1 MKDKQKRKKERTWA
15 EAARLV
21 LENYSDAPMT
31 PKQILQ
37 VIETEG
43 LKEMSGTSPLAC
55 LNAMLHSNSR
65 GGEGLFYKLPGR
77 ISLFTLKKDAL
88 QWSRSPTAVEGEEP
102 EDTADVESC
111 GSNEASTVSGENDVS
126 LDETSSNASCSTE
139 SQSRPLSTSRDSY
152 RASLQTNKQKKKTG
166 VMLPRVVLTPLKV
179 NGAHVESASGF
190 SGRHADGESGSPSGS
205 SSGSLALGS
214 AALRG
219 QAEVA
224 RDPAPLLRG
233 FRKPATGQ
241 MKRNRGEEIDFET
254 PGSILVNTNLRA
266 LINSRTFHALPSHFQ
281 QQLLLLLPEVDR
293 QVGTDGLLR
302 LSSSALNNEFF
313 THAAQSWRE
322 RLADGEFTH
331 EMQVRIRQE
340 MEKEKKVEQWK
351 EKFFED
357 YYGQKLGLTKEES
370 LHQNIGQEEAEI
382 KSDLRVPGE
391 PARPQRGPA
400 TRQRDGH
407 FKKRSRPD
415 LRTRARRNLYKKQD
429 PEQTGIAK
437 DTQPVAAESLPI
449 LVGEAQSNLEE
460 VGSPRRPGIS
470 SAAPG
475 PESPEFL
482 AEPDAA
488 RIQTDPGDLPR
499 ASASPDRIPSLPQET
514 VDQEP
519 KDQKRK
525 SFEQAAS
532 ASFPEKKPRLEDRQ
546 SFRNTIES
554 VHTEKPQPTKEE
566 PKVPPIRIQ
575 LSRIK
580 PPWVVKGQPAYQ
592 ICPRIVPITESSCR
606 GWAGARTLA
615 DIKARALQVRGA
627 RGHHCHR
634 EAAATAIGGGG
645 GPGGGGGRATD
656 EGGGRGGGSGDG
668 GEACGHPEPRGA
680 PSPPGECASDLQ
692 RTQLLPPHPLDREGA
707 QAEAAISRANGED
720 LDPFRKEESY
730 PLQRDPDVLTSELT
744 GVSQLPIAPTGDQPC
759 QALPPLS
766 SKTPAP
772 ERLVGQPAL
781 HLDVRTDCGASTTR
795 ERDNGERGPTLP
807 TENGPIQSPVG
818 DVVLAEGTGQTLGGD
833 RKPILKD
840 PVTMTPSS
848 SPDSSL
854 AGGLQDRQCDDGF
867 GLGDSHPPV
876 RESATRQETMTA
888 ETLLANGAA
897 PWVPGL
903 SDDGAAGQP
912 EPNAR
917 ESVPPAE
924 LQVGEEWEKAA
935 PLVPALPEGLA
946 AEDNPEPPSNI
957 PLLWTVPPQGCGDSA
972 GSDFRQVA
980 VEKLKVS
987 GDSEALSPH
996 SESTDTASDFE
1007 GHLSEGSSEADPR
1020 EAMVVKRPL
1029 VADKDEKQDWSHSAS
1044 LSKVNG
1050 DLSLVTRTDGMAA
1063 PQSWVSRI
1071 CAVPQKVPD
1080 SLLLASTDGQPQPMS
1095 LGRPG
1100 SSVEATNPLV
1110 MQLLQGSL
1118 PLEKVLPP
1126 THGGSK
1132 PESPQL
1138 PLTKQQSHGGSLG
1151 MGSLQDSAENSCT
1164 VNKSSLSS
1172 LRASKEPLPPESLEA
1187 STGLARLEAIQ
1198 APGMPQ
1204 KISKTVP
1211 KLDSLYP
1218 VTNPAAASGKVEEV
1232 DSKEQFS
1239 PFSLE
1244 DPKEARGLSQCSNSN
1259 APGRSPGNL
1268 TTSRA
1273 PCFSSP
1279 NVISLGPDVTG
1290 QAQGDQN
1297 SAGGQG
1303 KKLFGSRNV
1312 APALQCPRPGETQPL
1327 PTDAPPSF
1335 PSRKLPSSKNSV
1347 SGGVKTAREDWSPE
1361 PPPASVG
1368 GVRSEKTCGGSPLKA
1383 NTENRNAAGLSPRE
1397 LVDHLQGMPFV
1408 LDLPFWKLPREPGKG
1423 LSQPLEPSSIP
1434 SQLNIKQA
1442 FYGKLSKLQLSSTSF
1457 NYSSSSPAFPK
1468 GLAGSVVQ
1476 LSHKANF
1483 GASHSASLSLQMFTD
1498 SSTVESISL
1507 QCACSLKAMI
1517 MCQGCG
1523 AFCHDDCIG
1532 PSKLC
1537 VLCLVVR

>member
-139 SQSRPLSTSRDSY
+139 SQSQPLSTSRDSY
-152 RASLQTNKQKKKTG
+152 RASSQANKQKKKTA

-266 LINSRTFHALPSHFQ
+266 LINSRTFHALPPHFQ

-382 KSDLRVPGE
+382 KSDLRVPEE

-415 LRTRARRNLYKKQD
+415 LRTRARRNLYKKQE

-449 LVGEAQSNLEE
+449 LAGEAQSNLAE
-460 VGSPRRPGIS
+460 VGSPRRPSIS
-470 SAAPG
+470 SAVPG

-482 AEPDAA
+482 AEPGTA

-580 PPWVVKGQPAYQ
+580 PPWVVK
-592 ICPRIVPITESSCR
+592 
-606 GWAGARTLA
+606 
-615 DIKARALQVRGA
+615 
-627 RGHHCHR
+627 
-634 EAAATAIGGGG
+634 
-645 GPGGGGGRATD
+645 
-656 EGGGRGGGSGDG
+656 
-668 GEACGHPEPRGA
+668 
-680 PSPPGECASDLQ
+680 
-692 RTQLLPPHPLDREGA
+692 DREGA
-707 QAEAAISRANGED
+707 QAEAAISRASGED
-720 LDPFRKEESY
+720 LDPFRKEESC
-730 PLQRDPDVLTSELT
+730 PLQRDPDILTSELT
-744 GVSQLPIAPTGDQPC
+744 GASQLPIAPTGDQPC

-781 HLDVRTDCGASTTR
+781 HLDVRTDYGAGTTW
-795 ERDNGERGPTLP
+795 ERDNGERGPTVP

-833 RKPILKD
+833 SKPILKD
-840 PVTMTPSS
+840 PVTVTPGS

-854 AGGLQDRQCDDGF
+854 ASGLQDRQCDDGF

-897 PWVPGL
+897 PWVPVL

-917 ESVPPAE
+917 GSVPPAE

-957 PLLWTVPPQGCGDSA
+957 PSFWTVPPQGCGDSA

-1007 GHLSEGSSEADPR
+1007 GYLSEGSSEADPR

-1029 VADKDEKQDWSHSAS
+1029 VTDKDKKQDWSHSAS

-1132 PESPQL
+1132 PESPRL
-1138 PLTKQQSHGGSLG
+1138 PLTEQQSHGGSLG

-1218 VTNPAAASGKVEEV
+1218 VTNPAAVSGKVEEV

-1259 APGRSPGNL
+1259 ALGRSPGNL

-1279 NVISLGPDVTG
+1279 NVISLGPDVTD
-1290 QAQGDQN
+1290 QAQGNQN

-1383 NTENRNAAGLSPRE
+1383 NTENRNAAGLSQRE

-1537 VLCLVVR
+1537 VLCLVGSSLGCPKLASQPARALSQTVRAWCGVGSLPDIQRDLKLKKEVLFCGCPVGWGRSVSLECRHCIEGASTSAGPLNSGADCVWGSSFVR

>member
-37 VIETEG
+37 VIEAEG

-88 QWSRSPTAVEGEEP
+88 QWSRHPAAGEGEEP
-102 EDTADVESC
+102 EDTADAESC
-111 GSNEASTVSGENDVS
+111 GSNETSTVSGENDVS
-126 LDETSSNASCSTE
+126 LDETSSNASCSAE
-139 SQSRPLSTSRDSY
+139 SQSRSLAHARDSC
-152 RASLQTNKQKKKTG
+152 RASSQASKQKKKTG

-190 SGRHADGESGSPSGS
+190 SGRHADGESGSPSSS

-214 AALRG
+214 TAIRG

-241 MKRNRGEEIDFET
+241 MKRNRGEEVDFET

-266 LINSRTFHALPSHFQ
+266 LINSRTFHALPAHFQ

-357 YYGQKLGLTKEES
+357 YYGQKLGLTREELQQNVGQKE
-370 LHQNIGQEEAEI
+370 AKI
-382 KSDLRVPGE
+382 KSDLSVPEE

-415 LRTRARRNLYKKQD
+415 LRTRARRNLYKKQELEQGGITKDAQSVAPDIPFLKDGEAKTDLTAGGGSHLPGTSPAAPD
-429 PEQTGIAK
+429 PEGPKFAVDTGA
-437 DTQPVAAESLPI
+437 S
-449 LVGEAQSNLEE
+449 
-460 VGSPRRPGIS
+460 
-470 SAAPG
+470 
-475 PESPEFL
+475 
-482 AEPDAA
+482 
-488 RIQTDPGDLPR
+488 RIQADADGLAR
-499 ASASPDRIPSLPQET
+499 ASASPDRIPSLHQDT
-514 VDQEP
+514 ADQEP

-525 SFEQAAS
+525 SFEEAAS

-554 VHTEKPQPTKEE
+554 VHSEKPQPTKEE

-580 PPWVVKGQPAYQ
+580 PPWVVKGQPTYQ

-606 GWAGARTLA
+606 GWTGARTLA

-634 EAAATAIGGGG
+634 EAATTAIGGGG
-645 GPGGGGGRATD
+645 GPGGGGSRATD
-656 EGGGRGGGSGDG
+656 EGGGKASTSSDG
-668 GEACGHPEPRGA
+668 GEAHGHAEPRGA
-680 PSPPGECASDLQ
+680 PSTPGDCASDLQ
-692 RTQLLPPHPLDREGA
+692 RAQLLPPCPLSGERGPAGGAAPRAGREHLA
-707 QAEAAISRANGED
+707 SRAE
-720 LDPFRKEESY
+720 EESC
-730 PLQRDPDVLTSELT
+730 PLQRAPDASGLEEA
-744 GVSQLPIAPTGDQPC
+744 SQLPIAPTGDQPC
-759 QALPPLS
+759 QALPPPS
-766 SKTPAP
+766 SRAPAP
-772 ERLVGQPAL
+772 ERLVEQPVL
-781 HLDVRTDCGASTTR
+781 HLDVRTEYEFGATSW
-795 ERDNGERGPTLP
+795 ERDNEEQGPSSP
-807 TENGPIQSPVG
+807 AAGGPVQSLLG
-818 DVVLAEGTGQTLGGD
+818 DVTSEGTAQTLD
-833 RKPILKD
+833 SDANPPMKD
-840 PVTMTPSS
+840 PENVTPSS
-848 SPDSSL
+848 TPESSVACCL
-854 AGGLQDRQCDDGF
+854 KDRQLDELR
-867 GLGDSHPPV
+867 LGDPCPLV
-876 RESATRQETMTA
+876 RESATGQEDLNSEGT
-888 ETLLANGAA
+888 A

-903 SDDGAAGQP
+903 SDDKAMLGQP
-912 EPNAR
+912 GPGSRENAP
-917 ESVPPAE
+917 SAE
-924 LQVGEEWEKAA
+924 LRAGGEWEEAA
-935 PLVPALPEGLA
+935 PRTPALPEGLA
-946 AEDNPEPPSNI
+946 AEEGLNPPSC
-957 PLLWTVPPQGCGDSA
+957 PPLWTGPPRGCVDSIDDDDDHKRVGIEMPKVNGDS
-972 GSDFRQVA
+972 D
-980 VEKLKVS
+980 
-987 GDSEALSPH
+987 ALSPH
-996 SESTDTASDFE
+996 GESTDTASDLE
-1007 GHLSEGSSEADPR
+1007 GPLSEDSSEADPG
-1020 EAMVVKRPL
+1020 EVPAVKR
-1029 VADKDEKQDWSHSAS
+1029 VWVVDREEKQAWSRSAS
-1044 LSKVNG
+1044 LSKGNG
-1050 DLSLVTRTDGMAA
+1050 DQSLVTRTDRKVA
-1063 PQSWVSRI
+1063 PQSWVSRV
-1071 CAVPQKVPD
+1071 CAVPPKIPD
-1080 SLLLASTDGQPQPMS
+1080 SLLLASAECP
-1095 LGRPG
+1095 LRPG
-1100 SSVEATNPLV
+1100 SSVEATDPLV
-1110 MQLLQGSL
+1110 MQVLQGSL
-1118 PLEKVLPP
+1118 PTEKVLPP
-1126 THGGSK
+1126 ALSGSRAASPRLLVKERTGAVQGPGG
-1132 PESPQL
+1132 
-1138 PLTKQQSHGGSLG
+1138 
-1151 MGSLQDSAENSCT
+1151 NSCVVGRST
-1164 VNKSSLSS
+1164 PTS
-1172 LRASKEPLPPESLEA
+1172 LRAAKEPLLPDSREA
-1187 STGLARLEAIQ
+1187 NTGLAKLEATQ
-1198 APGMPQ
+1198 TPGTPQ
-1204 KISKTVP
+1204 KISKMVP
-1211 KLDSLYP
+1211 SAGPLYP
-1218 VTNPAAASGKVEEV
+1218 GTNPMAASGKAEV
-1232 DSKEQFS
+1232 GSKEQFS
-1239 PFSLE
+1239 LFSFE
-1244 DPKEARGLSQCSNSN
+1244 EQKEGCALSPCSDSSA

-1273 PCFSSP
+1273 PRFSSP
-1279 NVISLGPDVTG
+1279 NVIPPAPHQPGRALG
-1290 QAQGDQN
+1290 AQDG
-1297 SAGGQG
+1297 AGGQG
-1303 KKLFGSRNV
+1303 KRLFGSRNQ
-1312 APALQCPRPGETQPL
+1312 AAALQCPRPVEPVPL
-1327 PTDAPPSF
+1327 PADAPPGF
-1335 PSRKLPSSKNSV
+1335 PGRKLGPSKNPV
-1347 SGGVKTAREDWSPE
+1347 SGRVQTSREDWAPK
-1361 PPPASVG
+1361 PPPVSVG
-1368 GVRSEKTCGGSPLKA
+1368 CVRSEKTSGGGPLKA
-1383 NTENRNAAGLSPRE
+1383 NAENRNTVGPGPHN
-1397 LVDHLQGMPFV
+1397 LVDHLQAMPFV

-1457 NYSSSSPAFPK
+1457 NYSASSPAFPK

-1483 GASHSASLSLQMFTD
+1483 GAGRSAALSLQMFTD